1 VSSRQYSG
9 ALLILLAAFLAA
21 GASVA
26 QPLAFGFRPAPPYV
40 LQQADG
46 GLSGLEYEL
55 VLAAAQAG
63 GLELKP
69 EIAPLGRL
77 VEDFRRGRSQGIVPA
92 NAEMALP
99 GCLTDTLLVYRNIAF
114 SLRQRGLK
122 PATFADLAGYD
133 VVAFQNARRM
143 LGPDFDAVQ
152 RDNPRY
158 AEVAN
163 QLLQLRALFS
173 QRTDFVIADR
183 RIFRYLVQRPDDA
196 VDTAQPVAEHDLF
209 PPSPNA
215 AAFREPA
222 QCRAFN
228 AGLARIRRDGAF
240 DAILRRW
247 DTDAN

>member
-1 VSSRQYSG
+1 MPRACRRLRIRAPKGVIRTASCWAAIVCAPIAPPSGAFYYRVVSSRQYSG

-143 LGPDFDAVQ
+143 
-152 RDNPRY
+152 
-158 AEVAN
+158 
-163 QLLQLRALFS
+163 
-173 QRTDFVIADR
+173 
-183 RIFRYLVQRPDDA
+183 
-196 VDTAQPVAEHDLF
+196 
-209 PPSPNA
+209 
-215 AAFREPA
+215 
-222 QCRAFN
+222 
-228 AGLARIRRDGAF
+228 
-240 DAILRRW
+240 
-247 DTDAN
+247 